1 MKSLLETLQSGSG
14 YLENRGIDDP
24 RLNMEHIIAKVLG
37 CERIELYLSFDR
49 PMQENELEEL
59 RALLKRRVNREPLQ
73 HILGTVEFM
82 GQDFICDSRA
92 LIPRPETEELV
103 GILLSRFSS
112 SSEPDQIID
121 VGCGSG
127 VIGISL
133 ALKWKDSHLTMIDC
147 SEDALSL
154 TIENAITSELSD
166 PRVNYVCCDLL
177 DGVKGPFDIII
188 ANLPYVHP
196 DEIDGLETELSFEPR
211 NALDGGENGTELIS
225 RFISQTPNELSEQG
239 LLALEVGEGQVDFFE
254 GFISEMGFDQIETL
268 KDLSGI
274 ERFIL
279 AMR

>member
-1 MKSLLETLQSGSG
+1 MKSLLETLQSGSD
-14 YLENRGIDDP
+14 YLEDRGIDDA

-37 CERIELYLSFDR
+37 CERIELYLSLDR
-49 PMQENELEEL
+49 PMQEKELVEL
-59 RALLKRRVNREPLQ
+59 RALLKRRVKGEPLQ

-103 GILLSRFSS
+103 GILLNRFSS
-112 SSEPDQIID
+112 SSEPDRILD

-133 ALKWKDSHLTMIDC
+133 AIKWKDSHLTMIDC

-154 TIENAITSELSD
+154 SKENAINLELSD
-166 PRVNYVCCDLL
+166 SRMSYVCSDLL
-177 DGVKGPFDIII
+177 NGVTGPFDIII
-188 ANLPYVHP
+188 ANLPYVDP

-211 NALDGGENGTELIS
+211 SALDGGEGGTELIS
-225 RFISQTPNELSEQG
+225 RFISQISNKLSEQG
-239 LLALEVGEGQVDFFE
+239 LLALEVGEGQTDFFE
-254 GFISEMGFDQIETL
+254 EAISKIGFGQIETL

>member
-1 MKSLLETLQSGSG
+1 
-14 YLENRGIDDP
+14 
-24 RLNMEHIIAKVLG
+24 
-37 CERIELYLSFDR
+37 
-49 PMQENELEEL
+49 MQEKELEEL
-59 RALLKRRVNREPLQ
+59 RTLLKRRSKREPLQ

-103 GILLSRFSS
+103 GILFNRFAS
-112 SSEPDQIID
+112 SSEPDRILD

-154 TIENAITSELSD
+154 TKENSMNLELSD
-166 PRVNYVCCDLL
+166 SRTDYVCCDLL
-177 DGVKGPFDIII
+177 DGVNGPFDIII
-188 ANLPYVHP
+188 ANLPYVNP
-196 DEIDGLETELSFEPR
+196 DEIDGLESELSFEPR
-211 NALDGGENGTELIS
+211 NALDGGEEGTELIS
-225 RFISQTPNELSEQG
+225 RFISQVPNELSEQG
-239 LLALEVGEGQVDFFE
+239 LLALEVGEGQTDFFE
-254 GFISEMGFDQIETL
+254 GFISEIGFDQIETL

>member
-112 SSEPDQIID
+112 SSEPDRILD

-133 ALKWKDSHLTMIDC
+133 AIKWKDSHLTMIDC

-154 TIENAITSELSD
+154 SKENAINLELSD
-166 PRVNYVCCDLL
+166 SRMSYVCSDLL
-177 DGVKGPFDIII
+177 NDVTGPFDIII
-188 ANLPYVHP
+188 ANLPYVDP

-211 NALDGGENGTELIS
+211 SALDGGEGGTELIS
-225 RFISQTPNELSEQG
+225 RFISQTPNKLSEQG
-239 LLALEVGEGQVDFFE
+239 LLALEVGEGQIHFFE
-254 GFISEMGFDQIETL
+254 KAISKIGFDQIETL

>member
-14 YLENRGIDDP
+14 YLEDRGIDDA
-24 RLNMEHIIAKVLG
+24 RLNMEHIIAKILG

-49 PMQENELEEL
+49 PMEEKELVEL
-59 RALLKRRVNREPLQ
+59 RALLKRRVKREPLQ

-103 GILLSRFSS
+103 GILLNRFSS
-112 SSEPDQIID
+112 SSEPDRILD

-133 ALKWKDSHLTMIDC
+133 AIKWKDSHLTMIDC

-154 TIENAITSELSD
+154 SKENAINLELSD
-166 PRVNYVCCDLL
+166 SRMSYICSDLL
-177 DGVKGPFDIII
+177 NDVTGPFDIII
-188 ANLPYVHP
+188 ANLPYVDP

-211 NALDGGENGTELIS
+211 SALDGGEGGTELIS
-225 RFISQTPNELSEQG
+225 RFISQIPNKLSEQG
-239 LLALEVGEGQVDFFE
+239 LLALEVGEGQIDFFE
-254 GFISEMGFDQIETL
+254 KAISKIGFDQIETL

>member
-14 YLENRGIDDP
+14 YLEDRGIDDA
-24 RLNMEHIIAKVLG
+24 RFNMEHFIAKVLG

-49 PMQENELEEL
+49 PMQEKELEEL
-59 RALLKRRVNREPLQ
+59 RALLKRRSKREPLQ

-103 GILLSRFSS
+103 GILFNRFAS
-112 SSEPDQIID
+112 SSEPDRILD

-154 TIENAITSELSD
+154 TKENAINLELSD
-166 PRVNYVCCDLL
+166 SRTDYVCCDLL
-177 DGVKGPFDIII
+177 DGVNGPFDIII
-188 ANLPYVHP
+188 ANLPYVNP
-196 DEIDGLETELSFEPR
+196 DEIDGLESELSFEPR
-211 NALDGGENGTELIS
+211 NALDGGEEGTELIS
-225 RFISQTPNELSEQG
+225 RFISQVPNELSEQG
-239 LLALEVGEGQVDFFE
+239 LLALEVGEGQTDFFE

>member
-14 YLENRGIDDP
+14 YLEDRGIDDA

-49 PMQENELEEL
+49 PMQEKELEEV
-59 RALLKRRVNREPLQ
+59 RALLKRRAKREPLQ
-73 HILGTVEFM
+73 HILGTVECM

-103 GILLSRFSS
+103 GILLNRFSS
-112 SSEPDQIID
+112 SSEPDRILD

-133 ALKWKDSHLTMIDC
+133 AIKWKDSHLTMIDC

-154 TIENAITSELSD
+154 SKENAINLELSD
-166 PRVNYVCCDLL
+166 SRMSYVCSDLSNDVTGL
-177 DGVKGPFDIII
+177 FDIII
-188 ANLPYVHP
+188 ANLPYVDP

-211 NALDGGENGTELIS
+211 SALDGGEGGTELIS
-225 RFISQTPNELSEQG
+225 RFISQIPNKLSEQG
-239 LLALEVGEGQVDFFE
+239 LLALEVGEGQTEFFE
-254 GFISEMGFDQIETL
+254 GAISKIGFDQIETL

>member
-14 YLENRGIDDP
+14 YLQKRGVDDA
-24 RLNMEHIIAKVLG
+24 RLNMEHMIAKVLG

-59 RALLKRRVNREPLQ
+59 RLLLKRRGQREPLQ
-73 HILGTVEFM
+73 HILGTVQFM
-82 GQDFICDSRA
+82 VQDFICDSRA

-103 GILLSRFSS
+103 GTLLNRFTD
-112 SSEPDQIID
+112 SSEPNRVLD

-133 ALKWKDSHLTMIDC
+133 ALKWEESHVTMIDC

-154 TIENAITSELSD
+154 SKENALNSGLDESRI
-166 PRVNYVCCDLL
+166 NYVCSNLL
-177 DGVKGPFDIII
+177 NEVTGVFDVIV
-188 ANLPYVHP
+188 ANLPYVDP
-196 DEIDGLETELSFEPR
+196 KQIGELEPELSFEPR
-211 NALDGGENGTELIS
+211 NALDGGESGTELIS
-225 RFISQTPNELSEQG
+225 RFIAQVPAHLSEQG
-239 LLALEVGEGQVDFFE
+239 LLALEVGNEQTDFFE
-254 GFISEMGFDQIETL
+254 SAISEMGFAQIQTL

>member
-14 YLENRGIDDP
+14 YLEDRGIDDA

-37 CERIELYLSFDR
+37 CERIDLYLSFDR

-59 RALLKRRVNREPLQ
+59 RALLKRRGKREPLQ
-73 HILGTVEFM
+73 HILGNVEFM
-82 GQDFICDSRA
+82 GHDSICDSRA

-103 GILLSRFSS
+103 GMILNEFSS
-112 SSEPDQIID
+112 SSEPNRVLD

-133 ALKWKDSHLTMIDC
+133 ALNWKDSHLTMIDC

-154 TIENAITSELSD
+154 CKENAINLELNDS
-166 PRVNYVCCDLL
+166 RVTYVCCDLL
-177 DGVKGPFDIII
+177 NDVKGPFDVIT
-188 ANLPYVHP
+188 ANLPYVDP
-196 DEIDGLETELSFEPR
+196 EEIDGLETELSFEPR
-211 NALDGGENGTELIS
+211 NALDGGEGGVELIS
-225 RFISQTPNELSEQG
+225 RFISQIPNALSEQG
-239 LLALEVGEGQVDFFE
+239 LLALEVGDGQTDFFE
-254 GFISEMGFDQIETL
+254 RAVSEIGFDQIEKL

-279 AMR
+279 AVR

>member
-154 TIENAITSELSD
+154 TKENAINSELSD
-166 PRVNYVCCDLL
+166 SRVNYVCCDLL

>member
-1 MKSLLETLQSGSG
+1 MKSLLETLQSGSV
-14 YLENRGIDDP
+14 YLEDRGIDDA
-24 RLNMEHIIAKVLG
+24 RLNMEHFIAKVLG

-49 PMQENELEEL
+49 PMQEKELEEL
-59 RALLKRRVNREPLQ
+59 RALLKRRSKREPLQ

-103 GILLSRFSS
+103 GILFNRFVS
-112 SSEPDQIID
+112 SSEPDRILD

-154 TIENAITSELSD
+154 TKENAINLELSD
-166 PRVNYVCCDLL
+166 SRTDYVCCDLL
-177 DGVKGPFDIII
+177 DGVNGPFDIII
-188 ANLPYVHP
+188 ANLPYVNP
-196 DEIDGLETELSFEPR
+196 DEIDGLESELSFEPR
-211 NALDGGENGTELIS
+211 NALDGGKEGTELIS
-225 RFISQTPNELSEQG
+225 RFISQVPNELSEQG
-239 LLALEVGEGQVDFFE
+239 LLALEVGEGQTDFFG

>member
-14 YLENRGIDDP
+14 YLEDRGIDDA

-49 PMQENELEEL
+49 PMQDKELEEL
-59 RALLKRRVNREPLQ
+59 RSLLKRRGKREPLQ

-82 GQDFICDSRA
+82 GQEFICDSRA

-103 GILLSRFSS
+103 GILLNRFSP
-112 SSEPDQIID
+112 SSEPSRILDA
-121 VGCGSG
+121 GCGSG

-154 TIENAITSELSD
+154 SKENAINSELSD
-166 PRVNYVCCDLL
+166 SRISYVCCDLL
-177 DGVKGPFDIII
+177 NDVTGPFDIIA
-188 ANLPYVHP
+188 ANLPYVDP
-196 DEIDGLETELSFEPR
+196 NEIDGLETELSFEPR
-211 NALDGGENGTELIS
+211 NALDGGEGGTELIS
-225 RFISQTPNELSEQG
+225 RFISQIPDKLSEQG
-239 LLALEVGEGQVDFFE
+239 LLTLEVGEGQTDFFE
-254 GFISEMGFDQIETL
+254 GAISKIGFGQIETL